1 METLQP
7 WARSVL
13 IAEFSFSTSIPAAF
27 PHVLAAQYNSTV
39 EALLGDR
46 EEWNI
51 RSPLT
56 PSQMTQAGE
65 RAGFRLDSHKTMTPG
80 EKNREGSLEVRMLL
94 KAKEFEDERQLVEQR
109 HGPRIALMLNG
120 LKDAVAE
127 SVERL
132 GGGGIEAV
140 RNMNVWLAKFD
151 VISKPVQPTAGIPN
165 SDPPSAPQVGGQM
178 PSVTSA
184 MENREASESTRLL
197 RPQDGHDSAPQ
208 PSLSIVP
215 SARHTILVV
224 AAIQIV
230 LNIGSYVSFAAQ
242 LAILQDIVCK
252 SHYEEG
258 QSLSMD
264 DDRCKVD
271 AVQSEVAFINGWKD
285 VFEMLPAI
293 ILAVP
298 YGALADRIGR
308 KSVFLLAIVGIG
320 MNDLWMRMVFWFS
333 NFFPIRAVWFGGL
346 WQIIGAGAAS
356 LSSISHVMVADLQSA
371 IMIAQFIFVPV
382 GGTLVS
388 INPWIPMMISSVVT
402 VLGFFGALIF
412 LPETLQSTER
422 DFSSTS
428 VTDNDHG
435 DQTSPTGTK
444 HGFQIRWTNLVA
456 GCAAMMK
463 WVKQNSRLVVVL
475 VCFFPWSIGQ
485 QASGTLLLQYASKR
499 LNWSL
504 GKASYLVSL
513 GAGIN
518 LIVHAV
524 GIPALSTVLLWR
536 LKLHEIAKDKRIA
549 QISGVFLVLGTS
561 IIFAAGSWT
570 ILVLGQVVYSM
581 GLAFSVPARSIVT
594 SMVEKRHLAALY
606 TTISVL
612 LYGGMLT
619 GGPLFA
625 GAFGWGLR
633 LGGLWIGMPYLIS
646 CGCFALALL
655 AVSTA
660 PAAGKMPR
668 AVDNE
673 DGDGV
678 DSSGP

>member
-1 METLQP
+1 ME
-7 WARSVL
+7 
-13 IAEFSFSTSIPAAF
+13 E
-27 PHVLAAQYNSTV
+27 
-39 EALLGDR
+39 
-46 EEWNI
+46 
-51 RSPLT
+51 
-56 PSQMTQAGE
+56 
-65 RAGFRLDSHKTMTPG
+65 
-80 EKNREGSLEVRMLL
+80 
-94 KAKEFEDERQLVEQR
+94 
-109 HGPRIALMLNG
+109 
-120 LKDAVAE
+120 
-127 SVERL
+127 
-132 GGGGIEAV
+132 
-140 RNMNVWLAKFD
+140 
-151 VISKPVQPTAGIPN
+151 
-165 SDPPSAPQVGGQM
+165 
-178 PSVTSA
+178 
-184 MENREASESTRLL
+184 REASESTRLL
-197 RPQDGHDSAPQ
+197 PSQDGHDSALQ
-208 PSLSIVP
+208 TSLSIIP
-215 SARHTILVV
+215 NSRRTILVV

-252 SHYEEG
+252 SHYQEG
-258 QSLSMD
+258 ESLYMD
-264 DDRCKVD
+264 NDRCNVD

-308 KSVFLLAIVGIG
+308 KRVFLLTIVGIG
-320 MNDLWMRMVFWFS
+320 MNDLWMRMVLWFS
-333 NFFPIRAVWFGGL
+333 NVFPIRAVWFGGL

-356 LSSISHVMVADLQSA
+356 LSSISHVMVADVCPSDQRTTAFSQLQSA

-388 INPWIPMMISSVVT
+388 IDPWIPMMISSVAT
-402 VLGFFGALIF
+402 ALAFLGALIF
-412 LPETLQSTER
+412 LPETLPLAER
-422 DFSSTS
+422 DSSSTN
-428 VTDNDHG
+428 VIDNHHG
-435 DQTSPTGTK
+435 DQISPTGTK
-444 HGFQIRWTNLVA
+444 HGFQIRRTNLVA
-456 GCAAMMK
+456 GSAAMMK
-463 WVKQNSRLVVVL
+463 WVKQNSRLVVVI

-518 LIVHAV
+518 LVVHAV

-549 QISGVFLVLGTS
+549 QISGFFLVLGTS
-561 IIFAAGSWT
+561 IIFTAGSWT

-633 LGGLWIGMPYLIS
+633 LGGLWVGMPYLIS

-660 PAAGKMPR
+660 PAVGKMPR

>member
-7 WARSVL
+7 WTRSVL
-13 IAEFSFSTSIPAAF
+13 IAEFCFSTPMPAAF
-27 PHVLAAQYNSTV
+27 THVLAAQYNSTV
-39 EALLGDR
+39 EALLSDR

-56 PSQMTQAGE
+56 PNQMARADE
-65 RAGFRLDSHKTMTPG
+65 RAGFRLVSKKTITSN
-80 EKNREGSLEVRMLL
+80 EKNREGSREVRMLL
-94 KAKEFEDERQLVEQR
+94 NAKEFETERQLIEQR

-132 GGGGIEAV
+132 GGGAVQRV
-140 RNMNVWLAKFD
+140 RNMDVWLGNLAWLYR
-151 VISKPVQPTAGIPN
+151 SQPTAGIPN
-165 SDPPSAPQVGGQM
+165 SDPQLAPQVDSPM
-178 PSVTSA
+178 RSVTSS
-184 MENREASESTRLL
+184 MERREASESTRLL
-197 RPQDGHDSAPQ
+197 RLQDGHDSAPQ
-208 PSLSIVP
+208 PLPSITP
-215 SARHTILVV
+215 NIRRIILVV

-252 SHYEEG
+252 SHYEKELP
-258 QSLSMD
+258 LSRD
-264 DDRCKVD
+264 GDRCKVD

-308 KSVFLLAIVGIG
+308 KKIFLLAIVGIG
-320 MNDLWMRMVFWFS
+320 MNDLWMRMIFWFP
-333 NFFPIRAVWFGGL
+333 NVFPIRAVWFGGL

-371 IMIAQFIFVPV
+371 IMIAQFVFVPV
-382 GGTLVS
+382 GGILVS
-388 INPWIPMMISSVVT
+388 INPWIPMAISSVVT
-402 VLGFFGALIF
+402 ALGFLGALIF
-412 LPETLQSTER
+412 LPETLPPAER
-422 DFSSTS
+422 DSGSTGVSNSHHDDQLSS
-428 VTDNDHG
+428 
-435 DQTSPTGTK
+435 TGTK
-444 HGFQIRWTNLVA
+444 YGFQIPWADLVA
-456 GCAAMMK
+456 SSVAMIK
-463 WVKQNSRLVVVL
+463 WVRQNSRLVAVL
-475 VCFFPWSIGQ
+475 VCFFPSSIGQ
-485 QASGTLLLQYASKR
+485 QASGSLLLQYASKR
-499 LNWSL
+499 LYWSL

-518 LIVHAV
+518 LIVHAI
-524 GIPALSTVLLWR
+524 GIPTLSTALLRR
-536 LKLHEIAKDKRIA
+536 LNLHEIVKDKRIA
-549 QISGVFLVLGTS
+549 QISGFFLVLGTS
-561 IIFAAGSWT
+561 ITFGARSWT
-570 ILVLGQVVYSM
+570 ILVLGQVLYSM
-581 GLAFSVPARSIVT
+581 GLAFSVPVRSIVT
-594 SMVEKRHLAALY
+594 SMVGKRHLAALY

-612 LYGGMLT
+612 LYSGMLT

-625 GAFGWGLR
+625 VAFGWGLR

-660 PAAGKMPR
+660 PAGKAPR
-668 AVDNE
+668 AVRGE
-673 DGDGV
+673 DGDEV
-678 DSSGP
+678 DSRHC

>member
-27 PHVLAAQYNSTV
+27 PHVLAAQYNST
-39 EALLGDR
+39 EA
-46 EEWNI
+46 
-51 RSPLT
+51 
-56 PSQMTQAGE
+56 QAGE
-65 RAGFRLDSHKTMTPG
+65 RAGFRLASHRTMASS
-80 EKNREGSLEVRMLL
+80 EKNREGSREN
-94 KAKEFEDERQLVEQR
+94 ERQLVEQR
-109 HGPRIALMLNG
+109 HDPRIVLMLNG
-120 LKDAVAE
+120 LKDAVIE

-140 RNMNVWLAKFD
+140 RNMDVWLAKFD
-151 VISKPVQPTAGIPN
+151 LTSNA
-165 SDPPSAPQVGGQM
+165 VGDQM
-178 PSVTSA
+178 PSVTST
-184 MENREASESTRLL
+184 MEEREASESTRLL
-197 RPQDGHDSAPQ
+197 RSHDGNDSAPQ
-208 PSLSIVP
+208 PSVSIVP
-215 SARHTILVV
+215 SARRTILVV
-224 AAIQIV
+224 TSIQIV
-230 LNIGSYVSFAAQ
+230 LNIGSYISFAAQ

-252 SHYEEG
+252 GQYEGG

-308 KSVFLLAIVGIG
+308 KKIFLLAIVGIA
-320 MNDLWMRMVFWFS
+320 MNDLWMRMIS
-333 NFFPIRAVWFGGL
+333 VWLGGL
-346 WQIIGAGAAS
+346 WQMIGAGAAS
-356 LSSISHVMVADLQSA
+356 LSSISHVMLQSA
-371 IMIAQFIFVPV
+371 IMIAQFMFVPV
-382 GGTLVS
+382 GGVLVS
-388 INPWIPMMISSVVT
+388 INPWIPMVISSVVT
-402 VLGFFGALIF
+402 ALGFLGALIF
-412 LPETLQSTER
+412 LPETLPSAER
-422 DFSSTS
+422 DSSSIS
-428 VTDNDHG
+428 VTNNHHG
-435 DQTSPTGTK
+435 DQISSTGTK
-444 HGFQIRWTNLVA
+444 YGFQIRWTNLVA
-456 GCAAMMK
+456 SSVTMMK
-463 WVKQNSRLVVVL
+463 WVRQNLRLVVVL

-485 QASGTLLLQYASKR
+485 QASGSLLLQHASKR

-524 GIPALSTVLLWR
+524 GIPALSALLLWR

-549 QISGVFLVLGTS
+549 QISGFFLVLGTS
-561 IIFAAGSWT
+561 VISVAGSWT
-570 ILVLGQVVYSM
+570 ILVLGQVLYSL
-581 GLAFSVPARSIVT
+581 GLAFGVPARSIVT

-612 LYGGMLT
+612 LYSGMLT

-633 LGGLWIGMPYLIS
+633 LGGPWTRMPYLIS
-646 CGCFALALL
+646 CGCFSLALL

-660 PAAGKMPR
+660 PACKMPR
-668 AVDNE
+668 AVSGDDGADILE
-673 DGDGV
+673 DESHNAHYRLMIDDG
-678 DSSGP
+678 SLTLLGGPTQKLSQHTSNAIP